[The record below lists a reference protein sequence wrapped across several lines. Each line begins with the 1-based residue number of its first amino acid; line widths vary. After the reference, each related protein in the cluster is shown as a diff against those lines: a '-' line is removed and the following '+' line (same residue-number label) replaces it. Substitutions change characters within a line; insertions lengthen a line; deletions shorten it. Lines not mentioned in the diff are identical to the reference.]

1 MKYELIKFIAWLE
14 ETTKSTCHL
23 SKHLSQCYGSLNSV
37 FVL

>member
-1 MKYELIKFIAWLE
+1 MKYELIKFIAGLE

-23 SKHLSQCYGSLNSV
+23 SKHLSKCYGTVNSV